1 MITIL
6 AAILAFIAGRMYE
19 RKQCRRIV
27 KKRSTQDILGVFHD
41 NKR

>member
-6 AAILAFIAGRMYE
+6 AAIFAFIAGRKYE
-19 RKQCRRIV
+19 RRQFRHIGKKQ
-27 KKRSTQDILGVFHD
+27 STQDILGVFHD